1 MTAAELF
8 DLAKQ
13 REQEEREQERAA
25 AVQEIEELKAKRRE
39 LGVQYRKENRAIDAQ
54 LQALTGRKKR
64 RPSVGRGRITE
75 RILEIISERGQASTK
90 ELRRELELSGLETA
104 NLSQLLGN
112 LQWVIIL
119 LKQLD
124 DPQDIPLMDITQGVD
139 RISFIVKL
147 S

>member
-25 AVQEIEELKAKRRE
+25 AVQEIDELKARRRE
-39 LGVQYRKENRAIDAQ
+39 LGVQYRKEIRAIDTQ

-64 RPSVGRGRITE
+64 RAPVGRGRITE

-90 ELRRELELSGLETA
+90 EIRGELETSGLETA

-112 LQWVIIL
+112 L
-119 LKQLD
+119 KKN
-124 DPQDIPLMDITQGVD
+124 G
-139 RISFIVKL
+139 RISSPGRAVYAL
-147 S
+147 PSQE